1 LAADEG
7 GAVWSATVGPES
19 LDDDALAE
27 LAVADPEAF
36 GVLFRRHVTAVHAF
50 VQRRCR
56 SIDLADDLTAAAF
69 EKAWRALPTFRNGR
83 GGFRPWIFR
92 IAANEMAS
100 HYRSESRRGRREQL
114 VAHSESRIGDADEA
128 APHDRSVVL
137 EALAGLSARN
147 QEVITLRYLADL
159 STAETADALGI
170 TRAHVAVLSHRALG
184 ALRSAVASL
193 EAAVPGPTRPT
204 TTRAASRNDAS
215 APPGE
220 HR

>member
-1 LAADEG
+1 LEADEG
-7 GAVWSATVGPES
+7 GAVWSATVGPEA
-19 LDDDALAE
+19 LGDDALAE
-27 LAVADPEAF
+27 LAVTDPEAF

-69 EKAWRALPTFRNGR
+69 EKAWRALPTFRDGG

-114 VAHSESRIGDADEA
+114 VAHSESRIGHADEA

-137 EALAGLSARN
+137 DALSQLSERN
-147 QEVITLRYLADL
+147 QEVITLRFLADL
-159 STAETADALGI
+159 STAETANALGI
-170 TRAHVAVLSHRALG
+170 TRAHVAVLSHRAIG
-184 ALRSAVASL
+184 ALRSAIASL
-193 EAAVPGPTRPT
+193 EVDAPRHSRTT
-204 TTRAASRNDAS
+204 TTRAGFGNDPS
-215 APPGE
+215 ARPGAD
-220 HR
+220 R

>member
-1 LAADEG
+1 
-7 GAVWSATVGPES
+7 VGSES

-27 LAVADPEAF
+27 LAVVDPDAF

-69 EKAWRALPTFRNGR
+69 EKAWRALPSFRNGE

-114 VAHSESRIGDADEA
+114 VAHSESRIGSVPDPL
-128 APHDRSVVL
+128 PHDRSVVL
-137 EALAGLSARN
+137 EALSQLGERH
-147 QEVITLRYLADL
+147 QEVITLRFLADL
-159 STAETADALGI
+159 STAETAKALGT

-184 ALRSAVASL
+184 ALRSAVAGL
-193 EAAVPGPTRPT
+193 E
-204 TTRAASRNDAS
+204 SRDN
-215 APPGE
+215 APPGDG
-220 HR
+220 R

>member
-1 LAADEG
+1 MTTVADRRTPRGAWWTLRRLEAGEG
-7 GAVWSATVGPES
+7 GAVWSATVGSES
-19 LDDDALAE
+19 LDDDALAA

-69 EKAWRALPTFRNGR
+69 EKAWRALPSFRNGD

-114 VAHSESRIGDADEA
+114 VAHSESRIGNAPDVA
-128 APHDRSVVL
+128 AARSI
-137 EALAGLSARN
+137 GRAR
-147 QEVITLRYLADL
+147 
-159 STAETADALGI
+159 
-170 TRAHVAVLSHRALG
+170 RAR
-184 ALRSAVASL
+184 
-193 EAAVPGPTRPT
+193 
-204 TTRAASRNDAS
+204 RNSAS
-215 APPGE
+215 ATKK
-220 HR
+220 

>member
-1 LAADEG
+1 VAGEG
-7 GAVWSATVGPES
+7 GAVRSATVGSES

-36 GVLFRRHVTAVHAF
+36 GVLFRRHATAVHAF

-69 EKAWRALPTFRNGR
+69 EKAWRALPTFRNGA

-100 HYRSESRRGRREQL
+100 HYRSESRRGRREQF
-114 VAHSESRIGDADEA
+114 VAHSESRIRSAPDPL
-128 APHDRSVVL
+128 PHDRSVVL
-137 EALAGLSARN
+137 EALSQLGERH
-147 QEVITLRYLADL
+147 QEVITLRFLADL
-159 STAETADALGI
+159 SITETANALGI

-184 ALRSAVASL
+184 ALRSAVTGL
-193 EAAVPGPTRPT
+193 E
-204 TTRAASRNDAS
+204 SRDDAS
-215 APPGE
+215 PGE
-220 HR
+220 DR

>member
-1 LAADEG
+1 MAGEG
-7 GAVWSATVGPES
+7 GAVRSATVGLES
-19 LDDDALAE
+19 LDDDALAA

-56 SIDLADDLTAAAF
+56 SADVADDLTAAAF
-69 EKAWRALPTFRNGR
+69 EKAWRALPSFSSNGH

-114 VAHSESRIGDADEA
+114 VASGESRVGRSDETP
-128 APHDRSVVL
+128 PHDRPHDRPVVL
-137 EALAGLSARN
+137 DALSQLGERH
-147 QEVITLRYLADL
+147 QEVITLRFLAGM
-159 STAETADALGI
+159 SSAETAAALGI

-184 ALRSAVASL
+184 ALRAAIAAI
-193 EAAVPGPTRPT
+193 EAA
-204 TTRAASRNDAS
+204 
-215 APPGE
+215 APRGE
-220 HR
+220 RR

>member
-1 LAADEG
+1 VAGEG
-7 GAVWSATVGPES
+7 GAVRSATVGSES

-27 LAVADPEAF
+27 LAVADPDAF

-69 EKAWRALPTFRNGR
+69 EKAWRALPSFRNGE

-114 VAHSESRIGDADEA
+114 VAYSEARIGSAPDAL
-128 APHDRSVVL
+128 PHDRSVVL
-137 EALAGLSARN
+137 EALSQLGERH
-147 QEVITLRYLADL
+147 QEVITLRFLADL
-159 STAETADALGI
+159 STAETANALGI

-184 ALRSAVASL
+184 ALRSAVAGL
-193 EAAVPGPTRPT
+193 E
-204 TTRAASRNDAS
+204 SRDGAR
-215 APPGE
+215 PGE
-220 HR
+220 DR

>member
-1 LAADEG
+1 
-7 GAVWSATVGPES
+7 VGPEA

-69 EKAWRALPTFRNGR
+69 EKAWRALPSFRNGG

-100 HYRSESRRGRREQL
+100 HYRSESRRGRRELL
-114 VAHSESRIGDADEA
+114 VASGESRIAHPDEA
-128 APHDRSVVL
+128 VPHDRSVVL
-137 EALAGLSARN
+137 DALSQLSERS
-147 QEVITLRYLADL
+147 QEVITLRYLSDL
-159 STAETADALGI
+159 STAETASALGI
-170 TRAHVAVLSHRALG
+170 TRAHVAVVSHRALG
-184 ALRSAVASL
+184 ALRAEIADIEKAARRGRAQARSAVAQ
-193 EAAVPGPTRPT
+193 AD
-204 TTRAASRNDAS
+204 DA
-215 APPGE
+215 APPGV